1 MLYIDEGKLGVEAK
15 VMNLSGV
22 DAATL
27 SLQAR
32 ERRNEV
38 PALVFAQIIKESIE
52 ATCFKCCL

>member
-1 MLYIDEGKLGVEAK
+1 MLYFDEGKLRVEAK

-38 PALVFAQIIKESIE
+38 PALVFAQIVSRVIVEVSS
-52 ATCFKCCL
+52 